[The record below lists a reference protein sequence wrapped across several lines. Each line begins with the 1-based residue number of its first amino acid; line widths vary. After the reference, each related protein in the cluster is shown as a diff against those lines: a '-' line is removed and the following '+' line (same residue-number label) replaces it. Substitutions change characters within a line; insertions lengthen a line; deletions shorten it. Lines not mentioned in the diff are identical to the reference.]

1 MADHAGPSETPNVVI
16 ADPTVRKYATAAI
29 TISSVIVGAASVLD
43 LASPELDW
51 ATVTT
56 PASAVILFLAGVFG
70 VAVTLPNVP
79 KR

>member
-1 MADHAGPSETPNVVI
+1 MADHVAPSETPNVVI
-16 ADPTVRKYATAAI
+16 ADPRVRKYATASI
-29 TISSVIVGAASVLD
+29 TIASVIVGAASVLD

-56 PASAVILFLAGVFG
+56 PASALILFLAGIFG

-79 KR
+79 KK